1 MGHYYLP
8 LVLAPGASWILEQS
22 TEVLRRH
29 ALIAFIIAA
38 YSLSAV
44 AVSAILGV
52 SDQLGLSLYSQPLY
66 MVFAAFAATFLI
78 GHAVYVMVVLRPDQL
93 TRTIIEDLRDNYLT
107 AERLLPGVL
116 IIVLLSPFTSAYT
129 TFKVMIPLIQ
139 PYVWD
144 PALAAFDRT
153 LHGGVEPWLLLQPL
167 LGHPWMTSALN
178 FVYHL
183 WFFVLFVVV
192 LWQAFS
198 LKEPKLRQ
206 QFFIVFLGSW
216 ILVGTFAAT
225 AFSSVGPVYYARVT
239 GASGGFEPL
248 FAYLYEASQ
257 SMPVWALDV
266 QSNLWNAYESGRA
279 GIGSGISAMPSMH
292 VSMAFLLALFG
303 WRKGPLLGIA
313 LSLFAGAILL
323 GSVHL
328 GWHYAIDGYLAIIL
342 TWGIWWVAGKCLGS
356 EGDNLAG
363 SKSLI
368 RTCADNDP

>member
-1 MGHYYLP
+1 MP
-8 LVLAPGASWILEQS
+8 LQIAAFTPGASWIVDQS
-22 TEVLRRH
+22 AEVLRRH
-29 ALIAFIIAA
+29 ALIVFSITA

-44 AVSAILGV
+44 AVSAFLGV
-52 SDQLGLSLYSQPLY
+52 SDQLGLSLYSQSLY
-66 MVFAAFAATFLI
+66 LVFAAFAVAFLI
-78 GHAVYVMVVLRPDQL
+78 GHTVYVMVVLRPEQL
-93 TRTIIEDLRDNYLT
+93 TRTIIKDLRDNYLT

-144 PALAAFDRT
+144 PALAAFDRM

-167 LGHPWMTSALN
+167 LGYPWMTSALN

-239 GASGGFEPL
+239 GVPGGFEPL

-266 QSNLWNAYESGRA
+266 QSNLWNAYDSGRA

-303 WRKGPLLGIA
+303 WRKGPLLGVA
-313 LSLFAGAILL
+313 FSLFAGAILL

-328 GWHYAIDGYLAIIL
+328 GWHYAIDGYLAIFL
-342 TWGIWWVAGKCLGS
+342 TWGIWWVAGKFLRS
-356 EGDNLAG
+356 EGDAYG
-363 SKSLI
+363 SFS
-368 RTCADNDP
+368 A